1 MCSADADHIY
11 LSFYR
16 PKDGKADLDPHDY
29 AIRNSSY
36 SFHARVHGD
45 LSVSIR
51 LAFPY
56 ECGAAYGGR
65 QQQIDT
71 LLIRQTRQFLVR
83 SAREG
88 L

>member
-1 MCSADADHIY
+1 M
-11 LSFYR
+11 
-16 PKDGKADLDPHDY
+16 ADLGPHGY
-29 AIRNSSY
+29 TIRNSSY

-56 ECGAAYGGR
+56 ECGSAWRGR

-71 LLIRQTRQFLVR
+71 YSYVKPGNLSSGQLVQDSNLLNP
-83 SAREG
+83 
-88 L
+88 